1 MARGFAVLIGAAIV
15 SVLTGANGWSE
26 ERSTPVNAA
35 VLSGY
40 QLVGTVQGSPEAA
53 VAVFENPQT
62 KQQKFY
68 RVGDVINGATIVAIQ
83 RQRVLLQQGA
93 VLVTVLLTGG
103 SPVEP
108 APGEAASGAAQPSSP
123 KQALERYLSTQIP
136 PYSPDAVKQTVS
148 REVVSHFAAQ
158 LEQYRKEPARL
169 LETPFGNGIPVA
181 GFAGGV
187 PGGLGLGLNEI
198 IVAISGM
205 GIDSPE
211 RLKLMS
217 DILGWAKVFDLT
229 LLQNGRV
236 SSVAF
241 QIENHP

>member
-15 SVLTGANGWSE
+15 SVLTGANGWPG
-26 ERSTPVNAA
+26 ERSTLVNGA

-40 QLVGTVQGSPEAA
+40 RLVGTVQGSPEAA
-53 VAVFENPQT
+53 VAIFENPQT

-68 RVGDVINGATIVAIQ
+68 HVGDVVNGATIVEIQ
-83 RQRVLLQQGA
+83 RQQVLLQQGTDR
-93 VLVTVLLTGG
+93 VTILLTGG

-108 APGEAASGAAQPSSP
+108 ATGQAASGAAQPSSP

-136 PYSPDAVKQTVS
+136 PYSPDAVKQPVP

-158 LEQYRKEPARL
+158 LEQYHKEPARL
-169 LETPFGNGIPVA
+169 VETPFGNGIPVT
-181 GFAGGV
+181 GFAGDV
-187 PGGLGLGLNEI
+187 PGGLGLGLNEV

-217 DILGWAKVFDLT
+217 DILGHAKVFDLT
-229 LLQNGRV
+229 LLQNGRL